1 MHDGEEGEMYRYKYH
16 FTVRDSEGWNEVMD
30 VGRQSNVIAERLGL
44 PTATFWTETVGGYN
58 HLVAEV
64 EYETLAALES
74 SMKAMNED
82 PEAHELFGRLVPVT
96 VAEKGYTE
104 LWERAE

>member
-1 MHDGEEGEMYRYKYH
+1 MYRYKYH
-16 FTVRDSEGWNEVMD
+16 FTVRDDEGWKEVLD

-44 PTATFWTETVGGYN
+44 PTATIWPETVGGYN

-64 EYETLAALES
+64 EYDNLAALES
-74 SMKAMNED
+74 SQKAMSED
-82 PEAHELFGRLVPVT
+82 PEAQKLFERLAPVT

-104 LWERAE
+104 LWERAK